1 MCRIDIIILVHVD
14 LLYSISFNNDKHA
27 CPILSDSQVWL
38 FAECHL
44 CVVCVGKGL
53 LGDSDLSYTMH
64 QVLKAALSCAMAP
77 LPFSDIVQRAA
88 VGDVEE
94 RPISMAI
101 IHFSLDPLHSE
112 GRPKISPE
120 IELTIFLRFLAAGR
134 LLSLPQGGLHS
145 THVIICP
152 GQLVLNSRTGA
163 DVVLRAPVGN
173 ASLDKLL
180 PFINV

>member
-1 MCRIDIIILVHVD
+1 MCRINVLIVVHVD
-14 LLYSISFNNDKHA
+14 SISFRNDKPA
-27 CPILSDSQVWL
+27 YPIAKYSKANIICV
-38 FAECHL
+38 L
-44 CVVCVGKGL
+44 CVWWL
-53 LGDSDLSYTMH
+53 LGDSDLSYAMN

-120 IELTIFLRFLAAGR
+120 IELLTTFLTAGR
-134 LLSLPQGGLHS
+134 LLSLPQGGAHS
-145 THVIICP
+145 AHVIICP
-152 GQLVLNSRTGA
+152 GQLVLNSCTGA

-173 ASLDKLL
+173 ASLDELL